1 MHYQDCV
8 NQSTLIPADM
18 KKTIPRLM
26 SLSTR
31 RALRTKQLE
40 RVITTAAGIMSYL
53 LLQPCGMETEFDGDN
68 NEVRNQQKVDILS
81 PNLAING
88 GDTCDIWNSYGF
100 KAFEDS

>member
-1 MHYQDCV
+1 MVLGIYAV
-8 NQSTLIPADM
+8 
-18 KKTIPRLM
+18 
-26 SLSTR
+26 
-31 RALRTKQLE
+31 
-40 RVITTAAGIMSYL
+40 VTTAAGIMSYL